1 MRKRTF
7 VQLLGVAALPAMSSL
22 AYGQVGQAHWPV
34 RPIKIIVPVTPGGT
48 ADLMAREFGRRLGE
62 RVGQAVVV
70 ENRPGANGIPA
81 TVAVARAPADGYTL
95 MLTFTQHI
103 QNPVQFGDVGY
114 DPIAD
119 FTPLCRI
126 GAAATVLAA
135 RASLGANSARELVRF
150 APGKGLSFGTTGLGP
165 QVILEVF
172 NKSAGLG
179 MLNVP
184 YKGEAPA
191 MTDLLGGQI
200 DMALLTVAT
209 ARAHIQRGTLKGLAV
224 IAPGRAPSLPEV
236 PTFLEQGF
244 QEINWTGGWYAFV
257 APAGLPPAV
266 AARLIDELHAIGQDP
281 AMRKTLDD
289 LNITLNWLD
298 GPAFGTAMQRD
309 MATWRALVQ
318 RSGVVIER

>member
-7 VQLLGVAALPAMSSL
+7 VKLLGASVLPTMTSL
-22 AYGQVGQAHWPV
+22 TRSQERWPV

-48 ADLMAREFGRRLGE
+48 ADVMAREFGRRLGE
-62 RVGQAVVV
+62 RVGQPVVV

-95 MLTFTQHI
+95 MLTFTQHV
-103 QNPVQFGDVGY
+103 QNPVQFKDVGY

-126 GAAATVLAA
+126 GAAATVLVA
-135 RASLGANSARELVRF
+135 RTALGANSATELVRF
-150 APGKGLSFGTTGLGP
+150 APGKGLTFGTTGLGP

-172 NKSAGLG
+172 NKSSKLG

-191 MTDLLGGQI
+191 LTDLVGGQI
-200 DMALLTVAT
+200 DLALLTVAT
-209 ARAHIQRGTLKGLAV
+209 ARAHIQSGTLKGLAV
-224 IAPGRAPSLPEV
+224 IAPGRAPSLPSV

-244 QEINWTGGWYAFV
+244 KEVNWTGGWYAFM
-257 APAGLPPAV
+257 APAKLPPDI
-266 AARLIDELHAIGQDP
+266 AARLVKELHAIGEDP

-289 LNITLNWLD
+289 LNITMNWMD
-298 GPAFGTAMQRD
+298 GPEFQPAMKRD
-309 MATWRALVQ
+309 METWRSMVQ

>member
-1 MRKRTF
+1 MKKRTF
-7 VQLLGVAALPAMSSL
+7 IKLLGAAAVPTLMPL
-22 AYGQVGQAHWPV
+22 AHGQERWPS
-34 RPIKIIVPVTPGGT
+34 RPIKVIVPVTAGGT
-48 ADLMAREFGRRLGE
+48 ADVLAREFGRRLGE

-95 MLTFTQHI
+95 LLTFTQHV
-103 QNPVQFGDVGY
+103 QNPVQFKDVGY

-126 GAAATVLAA
+126 GAAATVLVA
-135 RASLGANSARELVRF
+135 RSSLGANSATELVKI
-150 APGKGLSFGTTGLGP
+150 APGKGLTFGTTGLGP

-172 NKSAGLG
+172 NKSAKLG

-184 YKGEAPA
+184 YKGESPA
-191 MTDLLGGQI
+191 LTDLLGGQI

-224 IAPGRAPSLPEV
+224 IAPGRAPSLPNV

-244 QEINWTGGWYAFV
+244 KEVNWTGGWYAFM
-257 APAGLPPAV
+257 APARLPPDIAT
-266 AARLIDELHAIGQDP
+266 RLVKELHAIGEDP
-281 AMRKTLDD
+281 SMRKTLDD
-289 LNITLNWLD
+289 LNITMNWMD
-298 GPAFGTAMQRD
+298 GPEFLPAMKRD
-309 MATWRALVQ
+309 MDIWRTLVQ
-318 RSGVVIER
+318 SSGVVIER

>member
-7 VQLLGVAALPAMSSL
+7 VQLLGAAALPAMSAL
-22 AYGQVGQAHWPV
+22 VHGQPRWPA

-48 ADLMAREFGRRLGE
+48 ADVMAREFGRRLGE

-103 QNPVQFGDVGY
+103 QNPVQFANVGY

-135 RASLGANSARELVRF
+135 RASLGASSARELVRF
-150 APGKGLSFGTTGLGP
+150 APGKGLTFGTTGLGP

-209 ARAHIQRGTLKGLAV
+209 ARAHIQSGALKGLAV
-224 IAPGRAPSLPEV
+224 IAPGRAASLPEV

-266 AARLIDELHAIGQDP
+266 AARLVDELHAIGEEP

-289 LNITLNWLD
+289 LNITMNWLD
-298 GPAFGTAMQRD
+298 GPAFGAAMQRD